1 MSYTE
6 WKNGWISDEEYA
18 MEYELDDIRAEVVRR
33 KLERVEDEEE
43 DEDEGSED
51 ESENE

>member
-6 WKNGWISDEEYA
+6 WKNGWISDNEYA
-18 MEYELDDIRAEVVRR
+18 MEFVLDDMRADVARH
-33 KLERVEDEEE
+33 KLGLVEDEEE
-43 DEDEGSED
+43 DEESED